1 MRRHDYDKEATL
13 RARVQSDPGRPE
25 VYSGLGAW
33 LLRAGRLAQ
42 AREVLQAGLA
52 QASRTAR
59 IHHLLGLIFAGAG
72 DHDAGERHLARA
84 ASQEPGRFEF
94 LRDLG
99 LVQGAAGRVTSSVE
113 TLRQAVAL
121 RPALF
126 EPEPQSRRQGDP
138 EPGRGVGVG
147 GPSRASG
154 SSDDAA
160 AGLAWLV
167 RLGER
172 ATAEMGAKP
181 ERRPP
186 PRPRRAAMVERIVA
200 RDPAV
205 AEVLAI
211 RRTEFSPEEREN
223 LRAAR
228 RALARLAAQH
238 PGYADVHF
246 GLSLVA
252 EQLGEMDRAIEAAEK
267 ALAINPRYAEACLLA
282 VRLYQR
288 GGRPDRAVEHCKQV
302 TELRPGWLDAHL
314 RLGGLMRDQGRA
326 GEAAEAYRRALA
338 VNGRCEEAKRGL
350 EAAMAEAEAG
360 GGPA

>member
-13 RARVQSDPGRPE
+13 RARVQSEPGRPE

-84 ASQEPGRFEF
+84 VDQEPGRFEF

-113 TLRQAVAL
+113 TLRQAV
-121 RPALF
+121 
-126 EPEPQSRRQGDP
+126 
-138 EPGRGVGVG
+138 GVG
-147 GPSRASG
+147 G
-154 SSDDAA
+154 DAA

-172 ATAEMGAKP
+172 AMAEMGAKP

-186 PRPRRAAMVERIVA
+186 PRPRRAAVVERIVA

-360 GGPA
+360 GGSA

>member
-13 RARVQSDPGRPE
+13 RARVQSEPGRPE

-59 IHHLLGLIFAGAG
+59 IHHLLGLVFAGAG

-113 TLRQAVAL
+113 TLRQAV
-121 RPALF
+121 
-126 EPEPQSRRQGDP
+126 
-138 EPGRGVGVG
+138 GVG
-147 GPSRASG
+147 G
-154 SSDDAA
+154 DAA

-167 RLGER
+167 RLGDR
-172 ATAEMGAKP
+172 ATAEMGVKP

-350 EAAMAEAEAG
+350 VAAMAEAEAG

>member
-13 RARVQSDPGRPE
+13 RAQVQSEPGRPE

-84 ASQEPGRFEF
+84 VDQEPGRFEF

-113 TLRQAVAL
+113 TLRQAV
-121 RPALF
+121 
-126 EPEPQSRRQGDP
+126 
-138 EPGRGVGVG
+138 GVG
-147 GPSRASG
+147 
-154 SSDDAA
+154 DAA

-172 ATAEMGAKP
+172 AMAEMGAKP

-186 PRPRRAAMVERIVA
+186 PRPRRAAMVERIIA
-200 RDPAV
+200 RDPAL

-252 EQLGEMDRAIEAAEK
+252 EQLGETDRAIEAAEK

-282 VRLYQR
+282 VRLYQN
-288 GGRPDRAVEHCKQV
+288 GGRPDRAVERCKQV
-302 TELRPGWLDAHL
+302 TELRPDWLDAHL

-326 GEAAEAYRRALA
+326 AEAAEAYRRALA

-350 EAAMAEAEAG
+350 VAAMAEAEAG

>member
-13 RARVQSDPGRPE
+13 RARVQSEPGRPE

-84 ASQEPGRFEF
+84 VDQEPGRFEF

-113 TLRQAVAL
+113 TLRQAV
-121 RPALF
+121 
-126 EPEPQSRRQGDP
+126 
-138 EPGRGVGVG
+138 GVG
-147 GPSRASG
+147 G
-154 SSDDAA
+154 DAA

-186 PRPRRAAMVERIVA
+186 PRPRRAAVVERIVA

-282 VRLYQR
+282 VRLYQH
-288 GGRPDRAVEHCKQV
+288 GGRPDRAVERCKQV

>member
-13 RARVQSDPGRPE
+13 RERVRSEPARPE
-25 VYSGLGAW
+25 GYAELGAW
-33 LLRAGRLAQ
+33 LLRSGRLAQ

-72 DHDAGERHLARA
+72 DLDAGERHLARTVDLD
-84 ASQEPGRFEF
+84 PGRFEY

-99 LVQGAAGRVTSSVE
+99 LVQGAAGRVASSVD

-121 RPALF
+121 
-126 EPEPQSRRQGDP
+126 
-138 EPGRGVGVG
+138 G
-147 GPSRASG
+147 G
-154 SSDDAA
+154 DAA
-160 AGLAWLV
+160 AGLEWLV
-167 RLGER
+167 RFGER
-172 ATAEMGAKP
+172 AMAEMGAKP

-186 PRPRRAAMVERIVA
+186 ALSRRAALVERIVA

-211 RRTEFSPEEREN
+211 RRAELSPDEREN

-228 RALARLAAQH
+228 RALARLAARN

-252 EQLGEMDRAIEAAEK
+252 EQLGEVDRAIEAAEK
-267 ALAINPRYAEACLLA
+267 AIAINPRYAEACLLA

-288 GGRPDRAVEHCKQV
+288 SGKADRAAEACRKV
-302 TELRPGWLDAHL
+302 TELRPEWLDAHL
-314 RLGGLMRDQGRA
+314 RLGGLMRDQGRP
-326 GEAAEAYRRALA
+326 GEAADAYRRALA
-338 VNGRCEEAKRGL
+338 VSGRCDEAKRGL
-350 EAAMAEAEAG
+350 AESRFQAAG
-360 GGPA
+360 GKA

>member
-13 RARVQSDPGRPE
+13 RARVQSEPGRPE

-84 ASQEPGRFEF
+84 VDQEPGRFEF

-113 TLRQAVAL
+113 TLRQAV
-121 RPALF
+121 
-126 EPEPQSRRQGDP
+126 
-138 EPGRGVGVG
+138 GVG
-147 GPSRASG
+147 G
-154 SSDDAA
+154 DAA

-186 PRPRRAAMVERIVA
+186 PRPRRAAVVERIVA

-252 EQLGEMDRAIEAAEK
+252 EQLGEVDRAIEAAEK

-282 VRLYQR
+282 VRLYQH
-288 GGRPDRAVEHCKQV
+288 GGRPDRAVERCKQV

>member
-13 RARVQSDPGRPE
+13 RERVRSDPARPE
-25 VYSGLGAW
+25 GYAELGAW

-72 DHDAGERHLARA
+72 DLDAGERHLARA
-84 ASQEPGRFEF
+84 ASVEPGRFEY

-99 LVQGAAGRVTSSVE
+99 LVQGAAGRVVSSVD
-113 TLRQAVAL
+113 TLRQAVA
-121 RPALF
+121 
-126 EPEPQSRRQGDP
+126 
-138 EPGRGVGVG
+138 VG
-147 GPSRASG
+147 G
-154 SSDDAA
+154 DAA

-167 RLGER
+167 RFGER
-172 ATAEMGAKP
+172 AMAEMGAKP

-186 PRPRRAAMVERIVA
+186 APPRRAALVERIVA

-211 RRTEFSPEEREN
+211 RKAELSAEEREN

-228 RALARLAAQH
+228 RALARLAARH

-252 EQLGEMDRAIEAAEK
+252 EQLGEVDRAIEAAEK

-288 GGRPDRAVEHCKQV
+288 SGLPDRAAEACRQV

-314 RLGGLMRDQGRA
+314 RLGGLMHDQGRT
-326 GEAAEAYRRALA
+326 GEAADAYRRALA
-338 VNGRCEEAKRGL
+338 VSGTCEEAKRGL
-350 EAAMAEAEAG
+350 EAALGQAAAGHTTGRG
-360 GGPA
+360 GGTA

>member
-13 RARVQSDPGRPE
+13 RARVQSDPVRPE
-25 VYSGLGAW
+25 GYSELGAW

-42 AREVLQAGLA
+42 AREVLQAGLT

-59 IHHLLGLIFAGAG
+59 IHHLLGLILAGAG
-72 DHDAGERHLARA
+72 DPDAGERHLARA

-99 LVQGAAGRVTSSVE
+99 LVQGAAGRVISSVE

-121 RPALF
+121 RPASS
-126 EPEPQSRRQGDP
+126 PGGPPSGGQGD
-138 EPGRGVGVG
+138 
-147 GPSRASG
+147 
-154 SSDDAA
+154 AA
-160 AGLAWLV
+160 EELVWLV

-186 PRPRRAAMVERIVA
+186 PRPRRAAMVEQIVA

-288 GGRPDRAVEHCKQV
+288 GGRPDRAVQRCKQL

-314 RLGGLMRDQGRA
+314 RLGGLMRDQGRD
-326 GEAAEAYRRALA
+326 GEAADAYRLALA
-338 VNGRCEEAKRGL
+338 LSGRCEEAQRGL
-350 EAAMAEAEAG
+350 EAAMAAAEDGPTARRG
-360 GGPA
+360 GGAA